1 MSVVRTVLA
10 VVLAVALLAASLP
23 AVEDAR
29 RRRSADLVGAEV
41 ESLSRD
47 LGRFASVNDATR
59 DVPGARLVVA
69 IRLPGR
75 SLSSVPVA
83 LFALDGEADAVEYR
97 LHGGRNRR
105 RSLPVDLRVAGDGTR
120 LEVGEPGPHRLRFS
134 FRLIKSRPVVV
145 AEGSNRM
152 AGPRTP

>member
-23 AVEDAR
+23 AVDDAR
-29 RRRSADLVGAEV
+29 RRRSANLVGVEA
-41 ESLSRD
+41 ESLARD

-69 IRLPGR
+69 VRLPGR
-75 SLSSVPVA
+75 SLTSVPVA
-83 LFALDGEADAVEYR
+83 RFALHGEADTLEYR
-97 LHGGRNRR
+97 LRGGQTRR
-105 RSLPVDLRVAGDGTR
+105 RAMPVDLRVAGAGER
-120 LEVGEPGPHRLRFS
+120 LALVEPGPHRLRFS
-134 FRLIKSRPVVV
+134 LELADTGPVVV

-152 AGPRTP
+152 AGPRTT